1 MPMRHTN
8 REFEQELQ
16 KIRSLLTEMT
26 WTVQAMLKDA
36 VEAFARGDE
45 DLASRVIDA
54 DRRIDRLEMETD
66 EQCLRVLG
74 LHQPLGSDLRF
85 VATMLKAVT
94 DIERLGDLCV
104 SISERTAEGASEPA
118 SAPPAHITAMANM
131 ARDMVA
137 GATRALLNTDADL
150 ARLVIDQDPQMD
162 ALYAQAVRSTL
173 TSITEGVART
183 SRAARVQAI
192 AKYLERIG
200 DHATNLAEM
209 TIFMARGQDVR
220 HGASLMRA
228 ARRTRG
234 VLFLCVRNAARS
246 QMAEGWARVLLPSE
260 IMVWSA
266 GSDPADAVDPREI
279 GRAHV

>member
-94 DIERLGDLCV
+94 DIERLGDL
-104 SISERTAEGASEPA
+104 
-118 SAPPAHITAMANM
+118 
-131 ARDMVA
+131 
-137 GATRALLNTDADL
+137 
-150 ARLVIDQDPQMD
+150 
-162 ALYAQAVRSTL
+162 
-173 TSITEGVART
+173 
-183 SRAARVQAI
+183 
-192 AKYLERIG
+192 
-200 DHATNLAEM
+200 
-209 TIFMARGQDVR
+209 
-220 HGASLMRA
+220 
-228 ARRTRG
+228 
-234 VLFLCVRNAARS
+234 
-246 QMAEGWARVLLPSE
+246 
-260 IMVWSA
+260 
-266 GSDPADAVDPREI
+266 
-279 GRAHV
+279 